1 MIRAGVLTKRE
12 TLCLRYRWEFLRRN
26 KEYQRD
32 YVYITDTL
40 KVTDIIRNKYP
51 EPLVHKV
58 FKILSKWDLLNP
70 IPPQLPFCALLKNDK
85 KLKSF
90 HIDSLSVKEFA
101 IDLYDSPDSLSPEKL
116 YINGSMVKMYV
127 DMKFPKEKILDEFE
141 LLVDKWQKPLKKMIK
156 KVFRDEPE
164 KRLQINQYEKYL
176 KVYDGHRKGMSLAKL
191 AKIFYPGYIESSG
204 KDYAER
210 KVLRDINGCLR
221 LIHGGYKQI
230 R

>member
-1 MIRAGVLTKRE
+1 MRAGVLTKRE
-12 TLCLRYRWEFLRRN
+12 MLCLKYRWEFLRRN
-26 KEYQRD
+26 KEYQKD
-32 YVYITDTL
+32 YAYITGTL
-40 KVTDIIRNKYP
+40 KVIDIIRNKYP
-51 EPLVHKV
+51 EPLVSRV
-58 FKILSKWDLLNP
+58 LKILTKWDLLNP
-70 IPPQLPFCALLKNDK
+70 IPPKLPFTDLLKSDQ

-90 HIDSLSVKEFA
+90 HMDSLFVKDFA
-101 IDLYDSPDSLSPEKL
+101 IDMYDSPDSLSPHKL

-141 LLVDKWQKPLKKMIK
+141 LLVDRWQKPLKKMIK
-156 KVFRDEPE
+156 KLPNSDPE
-164 KRLQINQYEKYL
+164 KRLQISQYEKYL
-176 KVYDGHRKGMSLAKL
+176 KVYDCHRKGISMAQLAK
-191 AKIFYPGYIESSG
+191 KFYPGYMESSG